1 MAKQQIDRLVFVFNA
16 DSGRWNAFVDSTK
29 KLLMVDGCA
38 LCSITHGLLGEKG
51 EWNSC
56 KESLGVPIDYVHRNE
71 IHTAL
76 RDVVGNNL
84 PCIVAQTGS
93 KYVILITPEVLER
106 CRGSVSELKGK
117 IEYYCATKDLALA
130 A

>member
-1 MAKQQIDRLVFVFNA
+1 MGKQQIDRLVFVFNA

-29 KLLMVDGCA
+29 KLLMINGCT
-38 LCSITHGLLGEKG
+38 LCSITHGMLGEKD

-56 KESLGVPIDYVHRNE
+56 KESLGVTIDYVHRDE

-76 RDVVGNNL
+76 RDVVGNAL
-84 PCIVAQTGS
+84 PCIVAQVGS
-93 KYVILITPEVLER
+93 AYLMLIKPEVLER
-106 CRGSVSELKGK
+106 CHGSVSELKGK
-117 IEYYCATKDLALA
+117 IEYYSAMKDLALA